1 MGMIVLSGTLNFVQ
15 NFKSGKASEKLNE
28 MINTTAAVER
38 EGQKKEIPIENIVPG
53 DIIHLAAGDMVPAD
67 MRLLYAKDLFITQS
81 ALTGE
86 SEPVEKTAAVPDK
99 VLSALTCNNIC
110 FMGTTVASGS
120 AYGIAVQTGKDTFL
134 GKVAKA
140 VGAKRPATSFDKGIK
155 KVGQIILITMLV
167 MCLIIF
173 IIKGLRNQFGG
184 YLFGKNA

>member
-1 MGMIVLSGTLNFVQ
+1 MIVLSGTLNFIQ

-38 EGQKKEIPIENIVPG
+38 NGVKKEIPIQNIVPG

-86 SEPVEKTAAVPDK
+86 SEPVEKTALVPDR

-120 AYGIAVQTGKDTFL
+120 AYGIAVQTGSATFL

-140 VGAKRPATSFDKGIK
+140 VGAKRPPTSFDKGIK
-155 KVGQIILITMLV
+155 KVGQIILITMAI

-173 IIKGLRNQFGG
+173 VIKGTRG
-184 YLFGKNA
+184 YLVNKSSDA